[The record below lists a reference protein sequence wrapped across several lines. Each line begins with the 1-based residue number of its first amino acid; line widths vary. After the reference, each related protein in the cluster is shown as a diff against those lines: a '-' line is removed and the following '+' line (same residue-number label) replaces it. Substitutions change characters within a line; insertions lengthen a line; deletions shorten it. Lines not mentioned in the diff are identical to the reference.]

1 MRQMEAPERVLSE
14 RKKQILKAIVD
25 AHVAGGEPVGSKVL
39 MQQIACSS
47 ATIRNEMAEL
57 EEMGYL
63 EQPHTSAGRVPS
75 EMGYRF
81 YVDSLVEHYA
91 MTAREIA
98 QINQAL
104 KAKMSELD
112 QILTTASTLASN
124 LTNYTGFALKPRS
137 RALAVSRFEAIYIA
151 PGQFVLV
158 MVADDGTVK
167 TRNVKLDLD
176 CDSASVAR
184 LAATLNRYMTGRLAD
199 EITLPTMVAM
209 EEAMAEDGA
218 LISPVI
224 KIIYETMNE
233 SDRGELKVTGVDR
246 LLEYPEYSDASQ
258 LKGLL
263 GALEQKSDLMEMIST
278 AAERDPRGVVIGSEA
293 SVKEMNNSTVVFK
306 TIVKDGKPIGA
317 IGVIGPLRMDYAR
330 VLSTLDGLSGNIADL
345 LGEGTAQLG
354 DGGVTITDQESE
366 DKNNGRQEGQNGN
379 RG

>member
-1 MRQMEAPERVLSE
+1 MDVPERVLSE

-25 AHVAGGEPVGSKVL
+25 AYVAGGEPVGSKVL

-75 EMGYRF
+75 ELGYRF

-112 QILTTASTLASN
+112 QILTTASSLASN

-137 RALAVSRFEAIYIA
+137 RALSVSRFEAIYIA

-158 MVADDGTVK
+158 MVANDASVK
-167 TRNVKLDLD
+167 TRNVKLDVA
-176 CDSASVAR
+176 CDSASVAK

-218 LISPVI
+218 LIGPVI

-246 LLEYPEYSDASQ
+246 LLEYPEYSDAGQ

-263 GALEQKSDLMEMIST
+263 GALEQKSELMEMISS
-278 AAERDPRGVVIGSEA
+278 AAERDPHGVVIGSEA

-306 TIVKDGKPIGA
+306 TIIKDGKPIGA

-345 LGEGTAQLG
+345 LGEGAAQLG
-354 DGGVTITDQESE
+354 DGGVTNTDQESE
-366 DKNNGRQEGQNGN
+366 DQDDGRKESQDGN

>member
-1 MRQMEAPERVLSE
+1 MEAHESVLSE

-137 RALAVSRFEAIYIA
+137 RALSVSRFEAIYIA

-158 MVADDGTVK
+158 MVADDGSVK
-167 TRNVKLDLD
+167 TRNVKLDLN

-263 GALEQKSDLMEMIST
+263 GALEQKNDLMEMIST
-278 AAERDPRGVVIGSEA
+278 AAERDPHGVVIGSEA

-345 LGEGTAQLG
+345 LGEGAAQLG
-354 DGGVTITDQESE
+354 DGGVTVTDQESE
-366 DKNNGRQEGQNGN
+366 DDNNGRQKGQNGN